1 MLVKGLWGEK
11 EREGEAETGSKQRN
25 ATGFGGGLLAD
36 QTRKELS
43 QLLAPTS
50 VANEVIVDDEEN
62 QTTPH

>member
-1 MLVKGLWGEK
+1 M
-11 EREGEAETGSKQRN
+11 ERERGRGRSRDDGSKQRN

-50 VANEVIVDDEEN
+50 VANEVIVDDGEN
-62 QTTPH
+62 QTTQPTKPI